1 MQSKHSK
8 AIVAAAGS
16 GKTTHLVNEVLAAPN
31 RRVAVVTYTNNN
43 YSVIHSTFA
52 RQNGVT
58 PSRVEVCTWFAFLL
72 HECARPYQRSTYSDE
87 RLRAIV
93 FPKGRSAPYVPY
105 TDTRGYYTVGGD
117 AIYADKLSRFV
128 IDCEKHTRGLVTT
141 RLRAL
146 YGAIFIDEL
155 QDLAGYDLDLL
166 EVFMRAGIVMQ
177 LVGDPR
183 QSTYAT
189 NNAAKNS
196 RFRKEGLL
204 EKIREWEAAG
214 LCQVERHARS
224 FRCNQAICDFADG
237 LWPNWPATRSLNS
250 EVTGHDGVFR
260 VHTSH
265 LRTYINEFAPV
276 VLRYNS
282 RTDDQGCSALN
293 FGAAKGMTFNRVLVL
308 PHGPIEKYLRTADP
322 DDVAGSVNKFYVAV
336 TRARYSVA
344 FLYDGKCGAQCV
356 EWKPR

>member
-1 MQSKHSK
+1 MHSK
-8 AIVAAAGS
+8 TIVAAAGS
-16 GKTTHLVNEVLAAPN
+16 GKTTYLVDEVLNSPN
-31 RRVAVVTYTNNN
+31 RRVAFVTYTNNN
-43 YSVIHSTFA
+43 YNVIQSTFA
-52 RQNGVT
+52 RKNGVT
-58 PSRVEVCTWFAFLL
+58 PSRVDVGTWFAFLL

-87 RLRAIV
+87 RIRTIA
-93 FPKGRSAPYVPY
+93 FTNGRSAPYVPY
-105 TDTRGYYTVGGD
+105 VNTRGYYMAGGD

-128 IDCEKHTRGLVTT
+128 IDCEKRTRGLVTT

-146 YGAIFIDEL
+146 YDAVFIDEI

-214 LCQVERHARS
+214 LCRLEFHARS
-224 FRCNQAICDFADG
+224 FRCNQAICDFADA
-237 LWPNWPATRSLNS
+237 LWPGWPATRSHNA

-260 VHTSH
+260 V
-265 LRTYINEFAPV
+265 RTADLCAYINEFTPV
-276 VLRYNS
+276 VLRYDS
-282 RTDDQGCSALN
+282 RSDNHGCPVLN
-293 FGAAKGMTFNRVLVL
+293 FGSAKGMTFERVLVL
-308 PHGPIEKYLRTADP
+308 PHGPIEKYLQTANAE
-322 DDVAGSVNKFYVAV
+322 DVSGSVNKFYVAV
-336 TRARYSVA
+336 TRARSSVA
-344 FLYDGKCGAQCV
+344 FLYDGKCAIKCHD
-356 EWKPR
+356 WIPC